1 MLTAPGHK
9 EAEPLQPLRVPS
21 RIMCG
26 EGSSFSWDVHAF
38 GSVSST
44 NDLVKEALRAGA
56 PEGYCAT
63 ALKQTGGYGR
73 QGRAWSSPVGGLY
86 TSFALRPVQKADQ
99 LPTLSLVMSLALH
112 AALARMGAGEALAV
126 KWPNDLLWGKAKLS
140 GISLEA
146 VAGGIC
152 VGVGVNVFEPAE
164 ATAAVRSAKSG
175 KYEFAYLSRIA
186 NGCCSALD
194 PSGASSLSGTQRF
207 FMEELLAVFLE
218 EVGRWYCRWNEGG
231 FASCR
236 QAYEDVL
243 CNKGAAVAM
252 ETVDGKELLQGTVE
266 GVDEQGRL
274 VLKRKDGT
282 LVAASSGEVH
292 VISLP

>member
-1 MLTAPGHK
+1 M
-9 EAEPLQPLRVPS
+9 QPLRVPS
-21 RIMCG
+21 RIVCG

-38 GSVSST
+38 GSVSSS
-44 NDLVKEALRAGA
+44 NDLVKEALRAEA
-56 PEGYCAT
+56 PEGYCVT

-86 TSFALRPVQKADQ
+86 TSFALRPIQKATQ

-112 AALARMGAGEALAV
+112 AAFTRMGAGEALAV

-146 VAGGIC
+146 IAGGIC
-152 VGVGVNVFEPAE
+152 VGVGINVLEPAE
-164 ATAAVRSAKSG
+164 ATGAVRSAESG
-175 KYEFAYLSRIA
+175 KYEFAYLSHIA
-186 NGCCSALD
+186 KDRCNAFD
-194 PSGASSLSGTQRF
+194 PSCASSLSEGQRC
-207 FMEELLAVFLE
+207 FMEELLVVFLE
-218 EVGRWYCRWNEGG
+218 EVGRWYSRWNKGG

-252 ETVDGKELLQGTVE
+252 ETVDGKELLQGMVE
-266 GVDEQGRL
+266 GVDDQGRL